1 MEFSSAD
8 LSFVVGPG
16 WRRVADAVAA
26 QVPPESIE
34 AIYLFQPLRRG
45 GREWGTAVVT
55 SVAPDTR
62 RRVFQARYWL
72 QLRGKERGR
81 ARVEVREVGLG
92 PERAVQEVLAG
103 VQLRAGEA
111 EPPVQVDPR
120 WWYEG

>member
-1 MEFSSAD
+1 MESTFAD

-16 WRRVADAVAA
+16 WQRVADAVAA
-26 QVPPESIE
+26 QVPPASIE
-34 AIYLFQPLRRG
+34 AIYVFQPLRRS

-55 SVAPDTR
+55 SVAPDQR

-72 QLRGKERGR
+72 QLRGKDRGR
-81 ARVEVREVGLG
+81 ARVEVQEVGLS
-92 PERAVQEVLAG
+92 PERAIQEMLSG
-103 VQLRAGEA
+103 VQQRAGEV